1 MPKDIQ
7 DRTAQNRQ
15 LMLEQL
21 KKTPV
26 VQICCEKLGVSRST
40 YYRWREE
47 DPEFTKQ
54 ADLALAEGVALVN
67 DMAESQLLSAIRD
80 RNISAIFYWLN
91 HRHSAYSN
99 KLEITAKV
107 KDESLTAEQEAL
119 IKKALEHASLL
130 INTTGKEQDD
140 SQH

>member
-1 MPKDIQ
+1 MPNDLQ
-7 DRTAQNRQ
+7 DRTQQNRQ
-15 LMLEQL
+15 LMIEQL

-26 VQICCEKLGVSRST
+26 VQIACEKTGIARST
-40 YYRWREE
+40 FYRWKEE
-47 DPEFTKQ
+47 DKEFAKE
-54 ADLALAEGVALVN
+54 ADQALAEGVGLVN

-107 KDESLTAEQEAL
+107 KDETLSPEQEEL
-119 IKKALEHASLL
+119 IKKALEHASL
-130 INTTGKEQDD
+130 IMKGKDEQATK
-140 SQH
+140 

>member
-1 MPKDIQ
+1 MNKDLQ
-7 DRTAQNRQ
+7 DRTAINRQ

-21 KKTPV
+21 QKTPV
-26 VQICCEKLGVSRST
+26 VQVCCEKLGIARST
-40 YYRWREE
+40 YYRWRDES
-47 DPEFTKQ
+47 PEFAKQ
-54 ADLALAEGVALVN
+54 ADKAMAEGVALIN
-67 DMAESQLLSAIRD
+67 DLTESQLLSAIKD

-107 KDESLTAEQEAL
+107 KDEALTSEQEAL

-130 INTTGKEQDD
+130 IDPSRKEHDD
-140 SQH
+140 GQH

>member
-1 MPKDIQ
+1 MPNDLQ
-7 DRTAQNRQ
+7 DRTQQNRQ

-26 VQICCEKLGVSRST
+26 VQIAVEKVGISRST
-40 YYRWREE
+40 FYRWKEE
-47 DPEFTKQ
+47 DKEFAKEADQ
-54 ADLALAEGVALVN
+54 ALVEGVALVN

-107 KDESLTAEQEAL
+107 KDESLSPEQEEL
-119 IKKALEHASLL
+119 IKKALEHASL
-130 INTTGKEQDD
+130 IMKGKDEQTTE
-140 SQH
+140 

>member
-1 MPKDIQ
+1 MNKDLQ
-7 DRTAQNRQ
+7 DRTNVNRQ
-15 LMLEQL
+15 LMIEQL
-21 KKTPV
+21 RKTPI
-26 VQICCEKLGVSRST
+26 VQVACEKMNVARST

-47 DPEFTKQ
+47 DPEFAKQ
-54 ADLALAEGVALVN
+54 ADTALVEGVALVN

-107 KDESLTAEQEAL
+107 KNEVMTPEQAEL
-119 IKKALEHASLL
+119 IKKALENANL
-130 INTTGKEQDD
+130 IMKGEDYDNT
-140 SQH
+140 SH

>member
-1 MPKDIQ
+1 MSSDLQ
-7 DRTAQNRQ
+7 DRTATNRQ
-15 LMLEQL
+15 IMLDQL

-26 VQICCEKLGVSRST
+26 VQIACEKTGIARST

-47 DPEFTKQ
+47 DTAFAQ
-54 ADLALAEGVALVN
+54 QSDQALAEGVALVN
-67 DMAESQLLSAIRD
+67 DLAESQLLSAIKD

-130 INTTGKEQDD
+130 IDPMRKEHDVN
-140 SQH
+140 